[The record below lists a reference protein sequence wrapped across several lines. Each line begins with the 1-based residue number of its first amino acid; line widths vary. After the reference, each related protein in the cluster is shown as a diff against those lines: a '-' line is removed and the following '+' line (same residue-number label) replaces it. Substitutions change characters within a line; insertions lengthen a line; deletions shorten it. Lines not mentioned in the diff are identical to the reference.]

1 MAVKKKLSTM
11 LALAAMA
18 CLSACAV
25 DLGEFEKG
33 DGYKSLYDS
42 LGDVDALYDG
52 GKETYDVEESLFN
65 AKTVQEF
72 KWEKEEYE
80 VKQHQYLY
88 IIIPFEKELR
98 LENIALYAYTPVR
111 VLLHLS
117 VFFYEDPAE
126 APQKIKYLSSPDT
139 KPIYD
144 DDGNVIGEEPIEYD
158 DPPVEEAIL
167 TGDVDLAR
175 EEWTSFVMA
184 NFKQPGY
191 SDGYLH
197 TVTDGLLYIRAENN
211 SGFHRDDMT
220 PITYSFVNL
229 IMRSVA

>member
-1 MAVKKKLSTM
+1 MAFKKKLSTM

-88 IIIPFEKELR
+88 IINSIIIYYGYFFCFFSIYK
-98 LENIALYAYTPVR
+98 YFGYTSIF
-111 VLLHLS
+111 S
-117 VFFYEDPAE
+117 VTVFYSYVVYG
-126 APQKIKYLSSPDT
+126 I
-139 KPIYD
+139 
-144 DDGNVIGEEPIEYD
+144 
-158 DPPVEEAIL
+158 
-167 TGDVDLAR
+167 
-175 EEWTSFVMA
+175 
-184 NFKQPGY
+184 
-191 SDGYLH
+191 
-197 TVTDGLLYIRAENN
+197 
-211 SGFHRDDMT
+211 
-220 PITYSFVNL
+220 
-229 IMRSVA
+229 